1 MLTVLDTPY
10 LDARADGLSF
20 ALGLPPLDA
29 LAVLPVERG
38 GLTVELRLLGASHQ
52 VIAGPLSETVACL
65 PPGDAAEPLP
75 GSAATTL
82 PGWSYAFTATTAVHA
97 DDAAFGRAVEA
108 VCARLADRGDAL
120 TGAFPGS
127 RYAVTA
133 LALDGADAAGAP
145 LNAAD
150 PADPEAGPGAE
161 LDADLDGAARG
172 GAGAQNPERRAGI
185 GWRTWHAYPQ
195 TREIVMTRSRL
206 VRPT

>member
-1 MLTVLDTPY
+1 MRATLETPY
-10 LDARADGLSF
+10 ADARADGLSF

-29 LAVLPVERG
+29 LAVLPVERA

-65 PPGDAAEPLP
+65 PDVTEPLP
-75 GSAATTL
+75 GRATTSVPGWTYDFAATTAAH
-82 PGWSYAFTATTAVHA
+82 SDATAFA
-97 DDAAFGRAVEA
+97 RAVEA

-127 RYAVTA
+127 PHAVTA
-133 LALDGADAAGAP
+133 LALEDTAQE
-145 LNAAD
+145 
-150 PADPEAGPGAE
+150 EAG
-161 LDADLDGAARG
+161 L
-172 GAGAQNPERRAGI
+172 

-206 VRPT
+206 VRPS

>member
-1 MLTVLDTPY
+1 MRTTLDTPY
-10 LDARADGLSF
+10 ADARADALSF

-29 LAVLPVERG
+29 LAVLPLERA

-52 VIAGPLSETVACL
+52 IIAGPLSETVACL
-65 PPGDAAEPLP
+65 PGGAEPLP
-75 GSAATTL
+75 GRASTDVPGWTYEFAATTAAL
-82 PGWSYAFTATTAVHA
+82 SDDTAFC
-97 DDAAFGRAVEA
+97 RAVEA

-127 RYAVTA
+127 RHAVTA
-133 LALDGADAAGAP
+133 LALEQTVHERA
-145 LNAAD
+145 NAARTR
-150 PADPEAGPGAE
+150 PAQSNPTQNNP
-161 LDADLDGAARG
+161 
-172 GAGAQNPERRAGI
+172 AQTPPREETGI

>member
-1 MLTVLDTPY
+1 MRAVLDTPY
-10 LDARADGLSF
+10 QDARADGLSF

-29 LAVLPVERG
+29 LAVLPVERA
-38 GLTVELRLLGASHQ
+38 GLTVQLRLLGASHQ

-65 PPGDAAEPLP
+65 EGDAAAPLP

-82 PGWSYAFTATTAVHA
+82 TGWTYHFTATTAVHD
-97 DDAAFGRAVEA
+97 DDAAFARAVDA

-127 RYAVTA
+127 RHAVTA
-133 LALDGADAAGAP
+133 LALDGAPPGMFPAGRFPAGRAP
-145 LNAAD
+145 
-150 PADPEAGPGAE
+150 
-161 LDADLDGAARG
+161 DGATPG
-172 GAGAQNPERRAGI
+172 GTGPRAGV

>member
-1 MLTVLDTPY
+1 MRAVLDTPY
-10 LDARADGLSF
+10 RDARADGLSF

-29 LAVLPVERG
+29 LAVLPVERA

-65 PPGDAAEPLP
+65 EGDAAAPLP
-75 GSAATTL
+75 GSAATSLT
-82 PGWSYAFTATTAVHA
+82 GWDYRFTATTAVHD
-97 DDAAFGRAVEA
+97 DDAAFARAVDA

-127 RYAVTA
+127 RHAVTA
-133 LALDGADAAGAP
+133 LALDGPPPAGAVP
-145 LNAAD
+145 GGI
-150 PADPEAGPGAE
+150 GP
-161 LDADLDGAARG
+161 
-172 GAGAQNPERRAGI
+172 RAGT

>member
-10 LDARADGLSF
+10 QDARADGLSF

-38 GLTVELRLLGASHQ
+38 GLTVQLRLLGASHQ

-65 PPGDAAEPLP
+65 PGDGAEPLP

-97 DDAAFGRAVEA
+97 DDAAFGRAVDA
-108 VCARLADRGDAL
+108 ICARLADRGDAL

-133 LALDGADAAGAP
+133 LALDGADAAG
-145 LNAAD
+145 
-150 PADPEAGPGAE
+150 GARP
-161 LDADLDGAARG
+161 DGASGG
-172 GAGAQNPERRAGI
+172 GAGAENPEQRAGI

>member
-1 MLTVLDTPY
+1 LRATLETPY
-10 LDARADGLSF
+10 ADARADGLSF

-29 LAVLPVERG
+29 LAVLSVERA

-65 PPGDAAEPLP
+65 ADVTDPLP
-75 GSAATTL
+75 GRATTSVPGWTYEFAATTAAH
-82 PGWSYAFTATTAVHA
+82 SDATAFA
-97 DDAAFGRAVEA
+97 RAVEA

-127 RYAVTA
+127 PHAVTA
-133 LALDGADAAGAP
+133 LTLEDRTDG
-145 LNAAD
+145 
-150 PADPEAGPGAE
+150 EAG
-161 LDADLDGAARG
+161 L
-172 GAGAQNPERRAGI
+172 

-206 VRPT
+206 VRPS

>member
-10 LDARADGLSF
+10 QDARADGLSY

-38 GLTVELRLLGASHQ
+38 GLTVQLRLLGASHQ

-65 PPGDAAEPLP
+65 PGTGAEPLP

-82 PGWSYAFTATTAVHA
+82 PGWSYAFTATTAVHP
-97 DDAAFGRAVEA
+97 DDAAFGRAVEGI
-108 VCARLADRGDAL
+108 CARLADRGDAL

-133 LALDGADAAGAP
+133 LALDGADPVG
-145 LNAAD
+145 
-150 PADPEAGPGAE
+150 
-161 LDADLDGAARG
+161 ADLDGAGMDALDTRPDGAAG
-172 GAGAQNPERRAGI
+172 GGTGAENTEQRAGI

>member
-10 LDARADGLSF
+10 QDARADGLSY

-38 GLTVELRLLGASHQ
+38 GLTVQLRLLGASHQ

-65 PPGDAAEPLP
+65 PGTDAEPLP

-82 PGWSYAFTATTAVHA
+82 PGWSYAFTATTAVHP
-97 DDAAFGRAVEA
+97 DDAAFGRAVEGI
-108 VCARLADRGDAL
+108 CARLADRGDAL

-133 LALDGADAAGAP
+133 LALDGAA
-145 LNAAD
+145 
-150 PADPEAGPGAE
+150 
-161 LDADLDGAARG
+161 LDGAALDALDMRPDGAAAG
-172 GAGAQNPERRAGI
+172 GGTGAENTEQRAGI